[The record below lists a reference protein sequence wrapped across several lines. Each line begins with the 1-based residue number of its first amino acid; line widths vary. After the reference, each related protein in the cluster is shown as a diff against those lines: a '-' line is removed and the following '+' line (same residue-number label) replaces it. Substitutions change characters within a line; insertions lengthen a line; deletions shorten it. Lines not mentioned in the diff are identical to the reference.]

1 MKKIELYI
9 KPSCNSSRKAK
20 AYFERNNI
28 PHEVI
33 EVHKKGFS
41 PELVRTFLSLCVL
54 GTEDLFKN
62 TVLKNLEKMTVDEAI
77 AWAVEDPTIIRTPIV
92 LREDLEGH
100 TIQIGYSE
108 DDFGTFIP
116 RSAKLAMFQRTTS
129 AAAKNAP
136 ETEDYVEDLEEYV
149 EEVV

>member
-1 MKKIELYI
+1 MKKINLYI

-20 AYFERNNI
+20 AFFVKNNV

-33 EVHKKGFS
+33 EVHKEGVS
-41 PELVRTFLSLCVL
+41 TELVRTFLSLCEL
-54 GTEDLFKN
+54 GTEDLFKK
-62 TVLKNLEKMTVDEAI
+62 TVLNKIEKMTVEEAI
-77 AWAVEDPTIIRTPIV
+77 AWAVEDPTIIRTPLV

-100 TIQIGYSE
+100 TMQIGYSE

-129 AAAKNAP
+129 AIAQTLP
-136 ETEDYVEDLEEYV
+136 ETEEHLEEFA